1 MVPAYT
7 RIDLEG
13 GSEGGGGRSYPFSLK
28 KLEPIKIP
36 WLNNRK

>member
-13 GSEGGGGRSYPFSLK
+13 GSEGGGRSYPFSLK